1 MKTKFEKLDNG
12 EVKMIVVVDNESFTK
27 YHDLGFKKVQEFVE
41 IDGFRK
47 GNAPENLIVEKYGE
61 MIILEE
67 MAHLAINETYYN
79 SLVKENE
86 SKKDDE
92 KILPI
97 SNPKISITK
106 IGKGSD
112 FEYEAVFAVMPK
124 VELADY
130 KKISKTES
138 ELVIKNELE
147 ELKKKNDNA
156 TVENLTLV
164 SDEEVVEVLENLRK
178 ARNVGG
184 HVHEDGTVHT
194 ESHDDQVNTEEK
206 ISDSMPELNDE
217 FAQSFGEDFKTL
229 EDLKSKIKE
238 NLTLEKSAKLIDK
251 KRNHILE
258 KLVSETNINLPEILV
273 EDELERM
280 KATMKADME
289 RYGSKWEEYLEHIK
303 KTEEEVKK
311 DWRETAEKRTKSQI
325 ILNEIAKK
333 EKIEISKEEVFAEAL
348 KIMNQMPEANEDH
361 VKSYVTQILQ
371 NEKVMKLLDGEN
383 K

>member
-12 EVKMIVVVDNESFTK
+12 EIKLIVSIDSETFTK

-47 GNAPENLIVEKYGE
+47 GNAPENLIIEKYGE

-86 SKKDDE
+86 NKKDDD

-112 FEYEAVFAVMPK
+112 FEYEAVFPILPK
-124 VELADY
+124 VDLADY
-130 KKISKTES
+130 KKISKEES
-138 ELVIKNELE
+138 ESVTKNELD
-147 ELKKKNDNA
+147 ELKKKNDKA
-156 TVENLTLV
+156 TLENLTTV
-164 SDEEVVEVLENLRK
+164 SDEELLEVLENLRK

-194 ESHDDQVNTEEK
+194 ESHEHVEENGNKVDD
-206 ISDSMPELNDE
+206 SLPELNDE
-217 FAQSFGEDFKTL
+217 FAQSFGENFKTL
-229 EDLKSKIKE
+229 EDLKVKIKE
-238 NLTLEKSAKLIDK
+238 NLTLEKNSKLLDK

-258 KLVSETNINLPEILV
+258 RLVAETSIKLPEILI

-289 RYGSKWEEYLEHIK
+289 RYGSKWEEYLEHVK
-303 KTEEEVKK
+303 KTEEEIKK
-311 DWRETAEKRTKSQI
+311 DWRETAEKRTKSQL

-333 EKIEISKEEVFAEAL
+333 EKIEVSKEEVFAEAL

-361 VKSYVTQILQ
+361 VKSYVTQILL
-371 NEKVMKLLDGEN
+371 NEKVMKFLDGE
-383 K
+383 